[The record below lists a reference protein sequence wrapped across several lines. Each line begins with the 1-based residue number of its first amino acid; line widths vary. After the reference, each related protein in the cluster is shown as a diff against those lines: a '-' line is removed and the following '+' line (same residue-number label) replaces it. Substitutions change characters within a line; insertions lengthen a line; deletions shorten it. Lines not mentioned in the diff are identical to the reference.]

1 MQDVRRLLTLSALS
15 LTALCLLRSA
25 HADETPFAYTYTT
38 ESLPKGHWEYE
49 QWNTIRAGKASGGYT
64 SFDLD
69 QEIEHGFTD
78 NFQASFYLHSSF
90 LHTHN
95 TPDPD
100 DTSTTLENQNAF
112 DINGV
117 SVELKYRLLSAEKDP
132 IGLSLYVEPELGV
145 RDPLTDENDIE
156 RSIETK
162 LLVDKHFLDDRL
174 ILAANVVFE
183 PEWERED
190 DERSKELKN
199 EYLLAAS
206 YRVAPRWGAGLE
218 FINRRK
224 FDDQNFGQQTESAFF
239 LGPALH
245 YADKRWW
252 ASFTVL
258 PQIAGNPNPV
268 DSHLALGEYEKLDIR
283 LKVGVEF

>member
-1 MQDVRRLLTLSALS
+1 MHDVKRLLTLGALGAAS
-15 LTALCLLRSA
+15 LGLLGSA

-38 ESLPKGHWEYE
+38 ETLPQGHWEYE

-78 NFQASFYLHSSF
+78 HFQASFYLHSSF

-100 DTSTTLENQNAF
+100 DASTSLKNQNAF

-132 IGLSLYVEPELGV
+132 IGLSLYAEPELGV
-145 RDPLTDENDIE
+145 RDPLTGEDDIE
-156 RSIETK
+156 RSVETK
-162 LLVDKHFLDDRL
+162 LLVDKHLLDDRL

-190 DERSKELKN
+190 GEHSKELKN
-199 EYLLAAS
+199 ETLLAAS
-206 YRVAPRWGAGLE
+206 YRVASRWSAGLE

-224 FDDQNFGQQTESAFF
+224 FDDQNFGQQSESAFF

-245 YADKRWW
+245 YADQRGW

-258 PQIAGNPNPV
+258 PQIAGNPNPA